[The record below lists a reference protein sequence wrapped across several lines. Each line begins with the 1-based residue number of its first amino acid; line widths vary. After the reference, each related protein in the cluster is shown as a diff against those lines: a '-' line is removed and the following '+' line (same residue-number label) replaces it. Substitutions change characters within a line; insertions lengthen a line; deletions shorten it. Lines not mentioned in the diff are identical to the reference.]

1 MSKRQQFS
9 RKQVEKIYA
18 TYIKE
23 WVTNG
28 SGDVA
33 IMTDNSEVFLSS
45 QEILSSRG
53 WHPLTK
59 KNIQQHQAR
68 IENNL
73 SRKDE
78 GFSREEFL
86 AKLAAS
92 GYNVTIVSD

>member
-1 MSKRQQFS
+1 MSKHQQFS

-18 TYIKE
+18 QYIKE
-23 WVTNG
+23 WVTRS

-68 IENNL
+68 IKHNL
-73 SRKDE
+73 SRKHK
-78 GFSREEFL
+78 GFSREELL
-86 AKLAAS
+86 AELAQS
-92 GYNVTIVSD
+92 GYNITVVSD

>member
-1 MSKRQQFS
+1 MSKSKQFS

-18 TYIKE
+18 QYIKE
-23 WVTNG
+23 WVTTT

-53 WHPLTK
+53 WHPLTP

-73 SRKDE
+73 SRKHQ
-78 GFSREEFL
+78 GFSREELL
-86 AKLAAS
+86 AQLAEN
-92 GYNVTIVSD
+92 GYNITVL

>member
-1 MSKRQQFS
+1 MSKSKQFS

-18 TYIKE
+18 QYIKE
-23 WVTNG
+23 WVTTT

-53 WHPLTK
+53 WHPLTQ

-68 IENNL
+68 IESNL
-73 SRKDE
+73 SRKHE
-78 GFSREEFL
+78 GFSREELL
-86 AKLAAS
+86 AQLAEN
-92 GYNVTIVSD
+92 GYNITVL